1 MNHGQSC
8 LLLPN
13 AILVDFAIEWELIS
27 LKWKD
32 YSGYCLLANLLD
44 HIQVY
49 SCMLVR
55 FQMLYVYFLFIF
67 ITVLRTASYGAWRVA
82 CCRHCMRHT
91 LTADLHT
98 HTQCHDLRGE
108 WLVCWPIDTK
118 LGWFV
123 AVRIAPFVTIL
134 NENLFMIIW
143 ERLFV
148 FCLLMSFSDVAI
160 YRLLFCVWYR

>member
-8 LLLPN
+8 SLLPN

-27 LKWKD
+27 LKWKE
-32 YSGYCLLANLLD
+32 SFRLLFVGKFAWSHSSVFLYACPFSDVVRLFSVHFYNSFTHSQLWSMA
-44 HIQVY
+44 
-49 SCMLVR
+49 SCMSS
-55 FQMLYVYFLFIF
+55 
-67 ITVLRTASYGAWRVA
+67 A
-82 CCRHCMRHT
+82 
-91 LTADLHT
+91 LHAP
-98 HTQCHDLRGE
+98 HINGRLAYTQCHDLRGE

-134 NENLFMIIW
+134 NENLFMLIW

-160 YRLLFCVWYR
+160 